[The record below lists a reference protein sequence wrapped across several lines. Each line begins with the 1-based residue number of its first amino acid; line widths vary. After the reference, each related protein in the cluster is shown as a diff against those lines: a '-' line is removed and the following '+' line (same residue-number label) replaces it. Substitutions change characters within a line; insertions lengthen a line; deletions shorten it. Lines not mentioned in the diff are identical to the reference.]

1 MMMRALAVFFLF
13 MFSLLNEGFPKIFV
27 AQWQDAITPVAVDY
41 IKRSISK
48 AQSEEGSVFI
58 LELNTPG
65 GLESSMREIVQEF
78 QKTTIP
84 VVVFVYPS
92 GGRAASAGAIITI
105 SADIAAMA
113 PGTNIGAAHPVQIGG
128 EGQND
133 VMKEKVLQDTLAF
146 VRSIAREKGR
156 NVEVVESMVKKS
168 ISLTPEEALKANII
182 DLIATDRIDL
192 LNKLNGRIVEKH
204 GRKIIL
210 KTEGVQ
216 VYQISNSLRE
226 EFLNLVTN
234 PTIAYMLL
242 LIGFYGIFFEL
253 YNPGSI
259 VPGAVGI
266 ISLLLGLYGLGV
278 VGVNWLGLL
287 LILAG
292 ILLLAL
298 EVVTPSL
305 GGLAIAGGIALALGS
320 FILISPESPY
330 GNIPISVITTM
341 VILTVAFFLF
351 AGRLGFKAQKRK
363 KMLGTE
369 ELIGEVGEA
378 ITDFAKGK
386 GKVFVH
392 GEIWNA
398 VSEEDIKKGDA
409 VLIEE
414 VKGLTLKVR
423 KS

>member
-1 MMMRALAVFFLF
+1 M
-13 MFSLLNEGFPKIFV
+13 
-27 AQWQDAITPVAVDY
+27 
-41 IKRSISK
+41 
-48 AQSEEGSVFI
+48 
-58 LELNTPG
+58 
-65 GLESSMREIVQEF
+65 
-78 QKTTIP
+78 
-84 VVVFVYPS
+84 
-92 GGRAASAGAIITI
+92 
-105 SADIAAMA
+105 
-113 PGTNIGAAHPVQIGG
+113 
-128 EGQND
+128 
-133 VMKEKVLQDTLAF
+133 
-146 VRSIAREKGR
+146 
-156 NVEVVESMVKKS
+156 
-168 ISLTPEEALKANII
+168 
-182 DLIATDRIDL
+182 
-192 LNKLNGRIVEKH
+192 
-204 GRKIIL
+204 
-210 KTEGVQ
+210 
-216 VYQISNSLRE
+216 
-226 EFLNLVTN
+226 
-234 PTIAYMLL
+234 
-242 LIGFYGIFFEL
+242 
-253 YNPGSI
+253 
-259 VPGAVGI
+259 
-266 ISLLLGLYGLGV
+266 
-278 VGVNWLGLL
+278 
-287 LILAG
+287 
-292 ILLLAL
+292 
-298 EVVTPSL
+298 VTPSL